1 MRIPHWILDIGYW
14 RKILPAKVQVLL
26 VNPIPIP
33 LGIRINQTVRIVIL
47 RSCTSPYF
55 SMDYHLGFTHFRG
68 FMIVITRDKRA
79 LSQSVFGCAREIP
92 DNHPNFKSGTPSMV
106 IDLLDSYRMLPVLC
120 LNDAAYH
127 CERLCF
133 EGTSQL
139 LINMPAKE
147 LMKVSVDVKMIT
159 HWRQYLY
166 NCLN

>member
-1 MRIPHWILDIGYW
+1 LDIGYW

-79 LSQSVFGCAREIP
+79 LAQALVFGCVREIP
-92 DNHPNFKSGTPSMV
+92 DYHPVFQPGTPSM
-106 IDLLDSYRMLPVLC
+106 
-120 LNDAAYH
+120 
-127 CERLCF
+127 
-133 EGTSQL
+133 
-139 LINMPAKE
+139 IN
-147 LMKVSVDVKMIT
+147 
-159 HWRQYLY
+159 
-166 NCLN
+166 